1 MQTIYY
7 RRGAILV
14 FLLMSIVLIWPV
26 AADAQTGKDYAKEL
40 SKAFADV
47 ARQVDPTIVSIT
59 TEATVTTT
67 TGFGPFE
74 DPFFRQFFR
83 HPPVPPKP
91 RKQTGLG
98 SGVIVDARGTILTN
112 NHVVDK
118 AETIT
123 VVLADGRKF
132 PAKIVGKD
140 PESDIAVVR
149 IEADNL
155 TFARLGDSDKLQIGE
170 WVMAIGNP
178 FGLSHTVTAGIVSAM
193 GRDLKSLDLTF
204 TDFIQTDAAINPGNS
219 GGALVNLDGEV
230 VGINSAI
237 ESPTGAYV
245 GYGFAIPI
253 NLAREVMESLV
264 ATGKVTRGWLGVR
277 IEEVTDQIA
286 SSLGLDSPKGAI
298 VNEVISNSPAQKAG
312 VRQEDLILA
321 VDGEEI
327 KNHNHL
333 INTIADFKPGQ
344 KVALK
349 ILRGGKELRITV
361 ILGERGEAMA
371 AIEEEKQEGRH
382 GAATARGL
390 GMDVQDLTPELAE
403 QLGYKGHAGVV
414 ITQVFP
420 GSPGAE
426 AGFQP
431 GELIKSVNRVKVSS
445 TKQFRELVG
454 KTKPG
459 DTVLF
464 LVRRGRG
471 NRFVTIQ
478 IPER

>member
-1 MQTIYY
+1 MPTIFY

-26 AADAQTGKDYAKEL
+26 TADAQTGKDYAKEL
-40 SKAFADV
+40 SKAFVDV

-83 HPPVPPKP
+83 HPPVP
-91 RKQTGLG
+91 QTGLG
-98 SGVIVDARGTILTN
+98 SGVIVDGAGTILTN

-155 TFARLGDSDKLQIGE
+155 TFARLGNSDKLQIGE

-178 FGLSHTVTAGIVSAM
+178 FGLTHTVTAGIVSAM
-193 GRDLKSLDLTF
+193 GRDLKGLNLTF

-298 VNEVISNSPAQKAG
+298 VNEVIPNSPAQKAG

-321 VDGEEI
+321 VDGEKI

-344 KVALK
+344 QVALK

-361 ILGERGEAMA
+361 ILGERGEALA
-371 AIEEEKQEGRH
+371 TIQEEEQEGRH

-390 GMDVQDLTPELAE
+390 GMEVQDLTPELAE

-414 ITQVFP
+414 ITQIFP

-464 LVRRGRG
+464 LVRRGHR

>member
-1 MQTIYY
+1 MVTNFY
-7 RRGAILV
+7 RRGSNLV
-14 FLLMSIVLIWPV
+14 FLLISIVLIWPV
-26 AADAQTGKDYAKEL
+26 AADPQTGKDYAKEL

-59 TEATVTTT
+59 TEATVTATP
-67 TGFGPFE
+67 GPFD

-83 HPPVPPKP
+83 PHPRVPPRE

-98 SGVIVDARGTILTN
+98 SGVIVDGAGTILTN

-132 PAKIVGKD
+132 PAKVVGKD

-155 TFARLGDSDKLQIGE
+155 TFARLGNSDKLQIGE

-178 FGLSHTVTAGIVSAM
+178 FGLTHTVTAGIVSAM
-193 GRDLKSLDLTF
+193 GRDLKGLNLTF

-264 ATGKVTRGWLGVR
+264 ATGKVTRGFLGVY
-277 IEEVTDQIA
+277 IDEVTDQIA
-286 SSLGLDSPKGAI
+286 SSLGLDSSEGAI
-298 VNEVISNSPAQKAG
+298 VTEVIANSPSQKAG
-312 VRQEDLILA
+312 LMEEDVVLA
-321 VDGEEI
+321 VGEKKI
-327 KNHNHL
+327 KNRSHL

-344 KVALK
+344 PVALK

-361 ILGERGEAMA
+361 ILGERGESMA
-371 AIEEEKQEGRH
+371 SMKEEDQEGFR
-382 GAATARGL
+382 GQATARGL
-390 GMDVQDLTPELAE
+390 GMEVQDLTPELAE
-403 QLGYKGHAGVV
+403 QLGYRGHTGVV
-414 ITQVFP
+414 ITQVVP

-426 AGFQP
+426 AGLRP
-431 GELIKSVNRVKVSS
+431 RDLIKSVKGVKVSS
-445 TKQFRELVG
+445 TKQFRELIG
-454 KTKPG
+454 KLKSG
-459 DTVLF
+459 DTVHF
-464 LVRRGRG
+464 LVRRRRG

>member
-1 MQTIYY
+1 MPTIFY

-14 FLLMSIVLIWPV
+14 FLLISIVLMWPMS
-26 AADAQTGKDYAKEL
+26 ADAETGKDYAKEL
-40 SKAFADV
+40 SKAFVDV
-47 ARQVDPTIVSIT
+47 ARQVDPAIVSIT
-59 TEATVTTT
+59 TEATVTAAR
-67 TGFGPFE
+67 GFDPFD

-83 HPPVPPKP
+83 PPPVPPKS

-98 SGVIVDARGTILTN
+98 SGVIVDGTGTILTN

-155 TFARLGDSDKLQIGE
+155 TFARLGNSDKLQIGE

-178 FGLSHTVTAGIVSAM
+178 FGLMHTVTAGIVSAM
-193 GRDLKSLDLTF
+193 GRDLKGLNLTF

-298 VNEVISNSPAQKAG
+298 VTEVFANSPSQKAG
-312 VRQEDLILA
+312 VMEEDLILE
-321 VDGEEI
+321 VDGKKI
-327 KNHNHL
+327 KNHSHL

-344 KVALK
+344 PVPLK
-349 ILRGGKELRITV
+349 ILRGEKELRITV
-361 ILGERGEAMA
+361 TLGERGEALA
-371 AIEEEKQEGRH
+371 AIQE
-382 GAATARGL
+382 AATARGL
-390 GMDVQDLTPELAE
+390 GMEVQDLTPELAE
-403 QLGYKGHAGVV
+403 QLGYRGHTGVV
-414 ITQVFP
+414 ITQVVP
-420 GSPGAE
+420 GSPSAE
-426 AGFQP
+426 AGLRP
-431 GELIKSVNRVKVSS
+431 RDLIKSVKGVKVSS
-445 TKQFRELVG
+445 TKQFRELIG
-454 KTKPG
+454 KFKPG
-459 DTVLF
+459 DTVHF
-464 LVRRGRG
+464 LVRHGRR